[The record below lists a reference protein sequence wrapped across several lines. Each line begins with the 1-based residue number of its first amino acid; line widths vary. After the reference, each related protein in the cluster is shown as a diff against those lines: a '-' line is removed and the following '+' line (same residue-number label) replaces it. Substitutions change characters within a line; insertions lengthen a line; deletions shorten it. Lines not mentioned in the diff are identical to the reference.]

1 MVHSTD
7 DSVKVGELKGGT
19 ICLCEHCYWYTATP
33 GCLGCEVATE
43 CLCIQTQ
50 AELQLIKPHAMYDG
64 TIRCCDLSAV
74 CIKEYV
80 KSPDNE
86 LCTPCKFAGDICCF
100 KGDVQTVCI
109 HPSTCLKLK
118 NQCLCIYCYSSLPC
132 DDEVPCGCALCG
144 MKCAGEFV
152 DPVAYN
158 SKSKGPGAQ
167 TMERN
172 LAPVAAGAGSAV

>member
-1 MVHSTD
+1 MCEALPPSSPVMLRQARSTRKASAHS
-7 DSVKVGELKGGT
+7 S
-19 ICLCEHCYWYTATP
+19 
-33 GCLGCEVATE
+33 
-43 CLCIQTQ
+43 
-50 AELQLIKPHAMYDG
+50 
-64 TIRCCDLSAV
+64 
-74 CIKEYV
+74 
-80 KSPDNE
+80 SPLHDQRGSRS
-86 LCTPCKFAGDICCF
+86 P
-100 KGDVQTVCI
+100 I